1 MYFCPECSYV
11 LDIGKTNKDGGDKEI
26 LEDVDDVI
34 KEYKKGNIAKF
45 NINITNNEL
54 KDYSKFKK
62 MKKKEQKDLE
72 KLLDNNKESSGVFF
86 QCNNC
91 NYSENINNSILIYK
105 VKINHKVSSENT
117 IKKDINQIS
126 SKNKTVEDY
135 KLIAMNPILPRTRDY
150 NCKNL
155 KCITHTN
162 KVKKEAVF
170 YKNPETY
177 DIHYVCTVC
186 YNPWKV

>member
-1 MYFCPECSYV
+1 MYFCPKCSYV
-11 LDIGKTNKDGGDKEI
+11 LDIGKTNKDSDDKEL

-34 KEYKKGNIAKF
+34 KEYKKGNIDKF
-45 NINITNNEL
+45 NINITNDEL

-62 MKKKEQKDLE
+62 MKKKDQKELE
-72 KLLDNNKESSGVFF
+72 KLLTNNKESSSVYF

-117 IKKDINQIS
+117 IKRDLNQIS

-150 NCKNL
+150 NCRNL

-186 YNPWKV
+186 YHPWKV